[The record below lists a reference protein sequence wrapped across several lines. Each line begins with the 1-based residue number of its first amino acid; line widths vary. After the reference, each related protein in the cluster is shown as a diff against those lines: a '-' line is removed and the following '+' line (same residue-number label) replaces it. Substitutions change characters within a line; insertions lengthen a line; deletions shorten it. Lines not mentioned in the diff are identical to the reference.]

1 MKYKE
6 TTCFINLKQWTQEKG
21 ELQFEKNCKDIK
33 LIFSSCSY
41 NFCSCYPDILSN
53 CMRGYTLLPFV
64 TIQIVGRIVQ
74 MYTDLNE
81 IKNSTHSNEKTLRLK
96 QAKFKTYS

>member
-1 MKYKE
+1 M
-6 TTCFINLKQWTQEKG
+6 KQWTQEKG

-33 LIFSSCSY
+33 LIFSNCSY
-41 NFCSCYPDILSN
+41 NCSCYPDILSN
-53 CMRGYTLLPFV
+53 CMRGYTLLQFV